1 MASHRSPTLPY
12 SWWVVLLPLTG
23 IAAFIWDGIYVGV
36 TTSKA
41 MRNTMILSTV
51 FIFLPAFYLF
61 FPLLGNHGLW
71 LALQLFMISRGLS
84 MWLPAR
90 KVVYRL

>member
-36 TTSKA
+36 TASKA
-41 MRNTMILSTV
+41 MRNTMILSTI

-84 MWLPAR
+84 MWFLAR
-90 KVVYRL
+90 KAVYRL

>member
-36 TTSKA
+36 TASKA

-61 FPLLGNHGLW
+61 FPLLGKPWIVAGITTLYDKPRT
-71 LALQLFMISRGLS
+71 QY
-84 MWLPAR
+84 
-90 KVVYRL
+90 VVTGP